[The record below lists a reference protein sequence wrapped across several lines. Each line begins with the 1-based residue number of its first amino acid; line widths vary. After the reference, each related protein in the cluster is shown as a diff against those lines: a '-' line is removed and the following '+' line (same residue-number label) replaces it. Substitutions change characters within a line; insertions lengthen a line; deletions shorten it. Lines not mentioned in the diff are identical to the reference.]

1 MKKNLPVPQELRAR
15 LKMMSG
21 YYEAKNALSQSR
33 FPVVKKSYVIKSD
46 GDEIDEMT
54 DRVNGILEGEITKLR
69 DHALGVVE
77 RFVNSLE
84 VAMCDFLKEHGVE
97 PVDLVLG
104 NDPFWRLKELP
115 MVITTYG
122 FEERLIF
129 KGLGDLL
136 LTRGKIMGLDEYP
149 GFAVSAL
156 DNVFEAGVSS
166 VFKKMG
172 IIIKD
177 EKKTEL
183 LTAEGSDA

>member
-1 MKKNLPVPQELRAR
+1 MKKNLPVPQEVRAR
-15 LKMMSG
+15 LKMVSG
-21 YYEAKNALSQSR
+21 YHEAKNALSQSR

-54 DRVNGILEGEITKLR
+54 ERVNGILEGEITKLR

-84 VAMCDFLKEHGVE
+84 VAMSEFLKDYGFKTVNLD
-97 PVDLVLG
+97 VGD
-104 NDPFWRLKELP
+104 DPFWRLKELP

-136 LTRGKIMGLDEYP
+136 LTRGKIMGIDEYP